1 MRWIKRFVKEGKYG
15 NISTRVNPIGLVF
28 LKPHYKYFII
38 TWLMISLGLEAV
50 SKRPLRSYIEE
61 QPQPMCLTGT
71 AQRLR
76 LRIKCG
82 QLLIVTDRIPEIML
96 GVNIS
101 SEYLSNGSQ
110 QIATNGNEIM
120 GKIFILYVPLFA
132 PLSEFFLQYFF
143 YSFDFASD

>member
-1 MRWIKRFVKEGKYG
+1 
-15 NISTRVNPIGLVF
+15 
-28 LKPHYKYFII
+28 
-38 TWLMISLGLEAV
+38 
-50 SKRPLRSYIEE
+50 
-61 QPQPMCLTGT
+61 MCLTGT

-82 QLLIVTDRIPEIML
+82 QLLIVADRIPEIML

-110 QIATNGNEIM
+110 QIAKNGNEIM

-132 PLSEFFLQYFF
+132 PLSVFFLQYFL